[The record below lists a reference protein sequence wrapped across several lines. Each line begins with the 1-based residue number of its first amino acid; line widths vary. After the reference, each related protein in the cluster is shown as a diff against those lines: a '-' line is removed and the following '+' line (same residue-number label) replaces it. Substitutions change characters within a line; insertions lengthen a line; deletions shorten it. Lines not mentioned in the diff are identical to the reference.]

1 MRFRTEIG
9 PLRGGFAIGHDD
21 RIVLLGS
28 CFADN
33 VGERL
38 RADGFDAVHNPLG
51 PLYNPA
57 SVLRVLD
64 RGARPYGA
72 ADFTEHEDGW
82 HCLDFASRYRADR
95 PGELARKVN
104 ADYLPLAA
112 AIERATVLIVT
123 FGTTGVFTYGPDDIV
138 AGNCHKLPATFFG
151 TRDLRLDEIAD
162 MWAASEA
169 VARVPKLI
177 FTVSPVRYV
186 SRGLAAGALSKAVLR
201 VAVDDICRRTGADYF
216 PAFEILNDD
225 LRDYRFYADDLKH
238 PSSAAA
244 EYIYEAFGGA
254 YFSRATAARA
264 AEYRREY
271 LRLLHRPIITD

>member
-1 MRFRTEIG
+1 MKFRTEIG
-9 PLRGGFAIGHDD
+9 PLRGGFTIGHDD

-57 SVLRVLD
+57 SALRVLG
-64 RGARPYGA
+64 RGGRPYDTE
-72 ADFTEHEDGW
+72 DFVEHGGEW
-82 HCLDFASRYRADR
+82 HCLDFASRYRADS
-95 PGELARKVN
+95 PGELARRVN

-112 AIERATVLIVT
+112 AIGRATTLIVT
-123 FGTTGVFTYGPDDIV
+123 FGTTGVFTYGRDDTV
-138 AGNCHKLPATFFG
+138 AGNCHKLPASFFG
-151 TRDLRLDEIAD
+151 TRDMQLSEIAD
-162 MWAASEA
+162 MWAESEA
-169 VARVPKLI
+169 VARVPKVI

-238 PSSAAA
+238 PSAPAV

-254 YFSRATAARA
+254 YFTRATAGRA
-264 AEYRREY
+264 AECRRVY
-271 LRLLHRPIITD
+271 LRSQHRPIITD